1 MSSDI
6 VSKSKGNCIPLFW
19 PSVVLPCK
27 VREREQ
33 VIQDLFT
40 KSEFTCMLVVKD
52 RVELTVG
59 NYSDHS
65 WRYIKVGHLVNRR
78 LDTDR
83 VESISH

>member
-1 MSSDI
+1 
-6 VSKSKGNCIPLFW
+6 
-19 PSVVLPCK
+19 
-27 VREREQ
+27 
-33 VIQDLFT
+33 
-40 KSEFTCMLVVKD
+40 MLVVKD